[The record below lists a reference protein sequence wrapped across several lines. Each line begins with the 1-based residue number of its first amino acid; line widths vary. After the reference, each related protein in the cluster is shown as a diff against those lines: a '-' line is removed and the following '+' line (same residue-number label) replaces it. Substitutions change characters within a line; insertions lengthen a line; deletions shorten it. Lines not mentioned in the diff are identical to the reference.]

1 MEEEL
6 DYSVESCLCGYDVYK
21 EVWTP
26 NRQETL
32 ECSREEGNI
41 HDPYAV
47 AVTNTGS
54 IVVGHVPRTISALC
68 SIFILRGSRITCQI
82 TGD

>member
-6 DYSVESCLCGYDVYK
+6 NFSVESCLRGYHVYK

-26 NRQETL
+26 NWQETL

-54 IVVGHVPRTISALC
+54 IVVGHVPRAISALC
-68 SIFILRGSRITCQI
+68 SMYH
-82 TGD
+82 